1 MDEGR
6 DRDDPAERAE
16 TGQGPAFRSRRAAR
30 IRMLPPGGRPEGYD
44 EAFAAFNRDLPPAKP
59 TVNETVG
66 TADRDMAEHNMLPK
80 VSPDMPHETAAS
92 VSADAVQGADEPRR
106 RAARAAPGW
115 THSGVWFVPVAILLS
130 LALVFTAL
138 GLTGRSIPLPVWA
151 VAEVEARANRAL
163 VQALAPRR
171 IVPPAI
177 SLGGVALRVD
187 RDWIP
192 RLMLTDLRALRR
204 NGEAL
209 LVVPEMRM
217 SLDGAALMSGQIRLR
232 SLRLVGP
239 RFAARR
245 LADGQFDIGLEG
257 EFGTFPLLGVSGLL
271 DAMVAVLAD
280 PALDRLERIE
290 GEALSLVLDDRR
302 AGRVW
307 DLGDGRMRLDN
318 REGEVAVQASLSLL
332 DGGAQP
338 ARADVTLVA
347 QKSDGAARLNAAV
360 DGIAAADL
368 AGQVAPLTF
377 LSVLDAPI
385 SGRLGSALDG
395 EGQLTALEAELSL
408 GAGALRP
415 TPTTQPVEF
424 GAASMFLTY
433 DPARERLD
441 LIEMR
446 LESDEASL
454 VAGGHAYLPGV
465 TDGVPSEMLAQIRID
480 SLRVDARGV
489 LEEPLR
495 LGVGA
500 VDLRVRLDPFRVE
513 IGQLALTDED
523 RRLVASGRAEARPDG
538 WQLALDVGLDRIS
551 HDRLLAL
558 WPAGVVPRTRDWLV
572 QNVREGEVSNV
583 NAALRL
589 EPGAEPQLK
598 LGYEFSG
605 GTVRFLRTLPPIE
618 GGRGY
623 AVIENRSYMQVVQEG
638 HVLAPEG
645 GRIDVAGSV
654 FHVPDVTL
662 RPAMADISVVAK
674 GGLTAALS
682 LLNEPPFGFLD
693 RAGLPVALGE
703 GEAEARIRIA
713 LPLRRGVRI
722 ADLDLDVA
730 AEITGVRSER
740 LVPGRVM
747 EADRLS
753 LRATRAGMTI
763 TGPGEL
769 DGVPFDARFEQAFG
783 PEAAGRS
790 SVSGRI
796 ALSPEIAR
804 RFGVVLPDGLISGRG
819 AAQIRIDLR
828 RGAAPRLRLTSDLAG
843 IGMALPALGWR
854 KPPSASGRL
863 EIEATLGKPA
873 NVEAIRLEAAGLSAE
888 GNLRLNA
895 DGGLERARFT
905 SLRVGRWFDA
915 AVDLTGRGRGR
926 APGIALTS
934 GRLDLRGLPR
944 GPAAGGA
951 AAGPDAITL
960 ALDELVV
967 TDAIRLTGFRSR
979 LSPREGGLSGEF
991 TARVNGAA
999 PVRGTLVPTPRGAA
1013 VRVRSDDAGTV
1024 FSAAGIFPNARG
1036 GDFDLVLRPR
1046 GPAGEY
1052 DGNLSMRNISIRNM
1066 PALAELL
1073 SAISVVGLLEQMN
1086 GAGLLFSEA
1095 EAEFTLTP
1103 AAIQITSGSAI
1114 GASLGVSLDGFYYTQ
1129 GGRLDMQGVIS
1140 PIYMLNAIG
1149 SIFTR
1154 RGEGLFGFSYRVGGT
1169 AKEPSVSVNP
1179 LSILTPGMFREI
1191 FRRPPPPRPAQPGTA
1206 P

>member
-1 MDEGR
+1 
-6 DRDDPAERAE
+6 
-16 TGQGPAFRSRRAAR
+16 
-30 IRMLPPGGRPEGYD
+30 
-44 EAFAAFNRDLPPAKP
+44 
-59 TVNETVG
+59 
-66 TADRDMAEHNMLPK
+66 
-80 VSPDMPHETAAS
+80 
-92 VSADAVQGADEPRR
+92 
-106 RAARAAPGW
+106 
-115 THSGVWFVPVAILLS
+115 
-130 LALVFTAL
+130 
-138 GLTGRSIPLPVWA
+138 
-151 VAEVEARANRAL
+151 
-163 VQALAPRR
+163 
-171 IVPPAI
+171 
-177 SLGGVALRVD
+177 VD
-187 RDWIP
+187 RDWVP

-209 LVVPEMRM
+209 LVVPEMRLSVDGR
-217 SLDGAALMSGQIRLR
+217 SLLSGQLRLR

-239 RFAARR
+239 RFAVRR

-257 EFGTFPLLGVSGLL
+257 EFGTFPLLGIAGLV
-271 DAMVAVLAD
+271 DAMVAVLGD
-280 PALDRLERIE
+280 PLLDRLERIE
-290 GEALSLVLDDRR
+290 GEALSLVLDDRK

-307 DLGDGRMRLDN
+307 DMGDGRMRLDN
-318 REGEVAVQASLSLL
+318 RSEEVAVQASLSLL

-347 QKSDGAARLNAAV
+347 LKADGAARLTATV

-395 EGQLTALEAELSL
+395 EGRLVSLEAELSL

-424 GAASMFLTY
+424 GSASMFLTY

-441 LIEMR
+441 LLEVR
-446 LESDEASL
+446 LDSDEASV

-465 TDGVPSEMLAQIRID
+465 SEGVPSEMLAQIRID

-500 VDLRVRLDPFRVE
+500 VDLRVRLDPFRVD
-513 IGQLALTDED
+513 IGQLALTEDD
-523 RRLVASGRAEARPDG
+523 RRLVAKGRAEAQPEG
-538 WQLALDVGLDRIS
+538 WQLALDVGLNRIS

-558 WPAGVVPRTRDWLV
+558 WPAGVVPRTREWLV
-572 QNVREGEVSNV
+572 QNVSEGEVSNV

-589 EPGAEPQLK
+589 EPGAEPQFR

-623 AVIENRSYMQVVQEG
+623 AVVENRSYMQVVQEG
-638 HVLAPEG
+638 HVVAPEG
-645 GRIDVAGSV
+645 GRLDVAGSV

-662 RPAMADISVVAK
+662 RPAMAEITVVAR

-682 LLNEPPFGFLD
+682 ILNEPPFGFPG
-693 RAGLPVALGE
+693 RAGLPVTLGQ
-703 GEAEARIRIA
+703 GEAEARITIA

-722 ADLDLDVA
+722 GDLDLNVA
-730 AEITGVRSER
+730 AEITNFRSER

-747 EADRLS
+747 EADRLTLS
-753 LRATRAGMTI
+753 ATRAGMTI
-763 TGPGEL
+763 TGPGQL
-769 DGVPFDARFEQAFG
+769 DGVPFEARFEQAFG
-783 PEAAGRS
+783 PGAGGRATIT
-790 SVSGRI
+790 GRI
-796 ALSPEIAR
+796 DISAQTAR
-804 RFGVVLPDGLISGRG
+804 RLGIVLPEGLISGQG

-828 RGAAPRLRLTSDLAG
+828 RGAPPRLRLESTLAG
-843 IGMALPALGWR
+843 VGMAIPALGWR
-854 KPPSASGRL
+854 KPPAATGRL
-863 EIEATLGKPA
+863 EIDAILGKPA
-873 NVEAIRLEAAGLSAE
+873 NLETIRIDVADLRAE
-888 GNLRLNA
+888 GSLQLSA
-895 DGGLERARFT
+895 DGGLGRAQFT
-905 SLRVGRWFDA
+905 TLRVGRWFDA
-915 AVDLTGRGRGR
+915 AVELTGRGRGR

-979 LSPREGGLSGEF
+979 MSPREGGLSGEF
-991 TARVNGAA
+991 TAGVNGAA

-1013 VRVRSDDAGTV
+1013 VRVRSDDAGAV

-1036 GDFDLVLRPR
+1036 GNLDLVLRPR

-1052 DGNLSMRNISIRNM
+1052 DGNLALSNISIRNM

-1103 AAIQITSGSAI
+1103 AAIQITSGSAV

-1169 AKEPSVSVNP
+1169 AKDPAVSVNP

-1191 FRRPPPPRPAQPGTA
+1191 FRRPPPPPPAQPGTT